1 VIGVLLEH
9 VWAIASSLELVY
21 VALLATWIVLEKRS
35 PVATLAWILG
45 LAFLPVVGFVLYFF
59 LGPRR
64 LRRKK
69 LRHARSRVFVREK
82 TAPSAPVHELPW
94 KDQLVTLIT
103 RAAGAPLVTCS
114 EVTVYGSGAACFDAI
129 VRAIEGACH
138 HVHLLYYIFEDDVTG
153 RRIRDALIARA
164 KAGVKVRLL
173 VDAVGSPLGPKFL
186 RPLREAGAEFARF
199 NHVAFGRLRPRINF
213 RNHRKIVVVDGR
225 VGFLGGINVGDEYT
239 EAVKGP
245 DAYRDTHLGLVGTAV
260 SELQLAFLEDWHFAT
275 DKMPDREKLFFTDTT
290 GEGELVQ
297 IVASGPDQE
306 WESMQKLFFTA
317 ITLAEKRIEITT
329 PYFVPDEPILA
340 AIANAALRGVVVEL
354 VVPARS
360 DSRIVSAAGRSY
372 YDQLLKAGVRIHE
385 YPKMIHAKTMV
396 VDGRM
401 GIVGSANMDNRSFR
415 LNFEIGAVFYHQEA
429 IRELE
434 RLFAADVRKSRSL
447 SQRGRGKLGLAARLG
462 EASARLLS
470 PLL

>member
-1 VIGVLLEH
+1 VNGIQFEH
-9 VWAIASSLELVY
+9 VWAVASSLELVY
-21 VALLATWIVLEKRS
+21 VAILALWIVLEKRS

-64 LRRKK
+64 LSRKK

-82 TAPSAPVHELPW
+82 VTPSAEVHELPW
-94 KDQLVTLIT
+94 RNQLVTLVT
-103 RAAGAPLVTCS
+103 RAAGAPLMTCS
-114 EVTVYGSGAACFDAI
+114 EVTVYGGGAACFDAI
-129 VRAIEGACH
+129 ERAIEGAQH
-138 HVHLLYYIFEDDVTG
+138 HVHVLYYIFEDDVTG
-153 RRIRDALIARA
+153 RRIRDALVARA

-173 VDAVGSPLGPKFL
+173 VDAVGSPLGPSFL
-186 RPLREAGAEFARF
+186 RPLLDAGAEFARF

-239 EAVKGP
+239 EAVKGAE
-245 DAYRDTHLGLVGTAV
+245 AYRDTHLGLVGTAV
-260 SELQLAFLEDWHFAT
+260 GELQLAFLEDWHFAT
-275 DKMPDREKLFFTDTT
+275 ERMPPRDKLFFTDSA

-317 ITLAEKRIEITT
+317 ITLAERRLEITT

-340 AIANAALRGVVVEL
+340 AIANAALRGVEVEL
-354 VVPARS
+354 VVPAQS
-360 DSRIVSAAGRSY
+360 DSRVVSAAGRSY
-372 YDQLLKAGVRIHE
+372 YDALLKAGVRIHE

-429 IRELE
+429 IAELE
-434 RLFAADVRKSRSL
+434 RLFAVDVRKCRTVSPKTRSRL
-447 SQRGRGKLGLAARLG
+447 PLGARLG
-462 EASARLLS
+462 EAGARLLS